1 MPKQRGGGRR
11 LWICAFPTGVFHL
24 HASSAGRETEALCR
38 KGVRCPGSQQ
48 QPTPDACSLRVHALR
63 IGSLPPRRPKTPLQ
77 ADSFLAVSSL
87 EGMTRNYKKSF
98 QKKTTVQPFIKP
110 AETLIHQFSDL
121 PSPHGADLA
130 TGPPPL
136 VLLPPPLCGGQT
148 HNRWEGCGG
157 GVQEHFLRTI
167 SKGTHKP
174 PIRGKG
180 KACRRTL
187 QNRTPLPSLGAGSPL
202 PFSLPRLCLYFLSLF
217 SPPPQTPSP
226 APPCQLP
233 SPIPSSSPPNPPPA
247 RAGLSGP

>member
-1 MPKQRGGGRR
+1 MAPTFPTGLPAHAQTLCPGQHPGPSPRLSAPCLFVHIAATSSDLNRNVLKMPKQRGGGRR

-136 VLLPPPLCGGQT
+136 VLLPPPSVGVKHTTDG
-148 HNRWEGCGG
+148 RVVGEGYKS
-157 GVQEHFLRTI
+157 T
-167 SKGTHKP
+167 S
-174 PIRGKG
+174 
-180 KACRRTL
+180 
-187 QNRTPLPSLGAGSPL
+187 
-202 PFSLPRLCLYFLSLF
+202 
-217 SPPPQTPSP
+217 
-226 APPCQLP
+226 
-233 SPIPSSSPPNPPPA
+233 
-247 RAGLSGP
+247 